1 MRHRPTIRQ
10 FRLWSGLVLFFYVA
24 SHLANHALGLVSLDA
39 MEGFRERIFEDF
51 WRGILLPFLL
61 VALLGHVA
69 LAFWAIYSRHSFR
82 LQRWEWAQLL
92 LGFAIPP
99 LLAVHMIGTLGASF
113 LYGIEPTYTYV
124 LLATW
129 VAGGPGLLQQT
140 AMLFVAWLHGCIGL
154 HFWLRLKPW
163 YGNWQNAFLG
173 VALLLP
179 VLAFLGFAEAG
190 RDVAQLAA
198 DPAWMEA
205 ELARIGPLTPE
216 VIAGIYR
223 IERFALAG
231 FAALLGIVL
240 LARQLRE
247 WIHRRRAIRIDYP
260 GGRSVVVKPGTNLL
274 EASRIGGVPHASVCG
289 GRGRCSTC
297 RVHVDRG
304 ADHLPPASDSEKA
317 VLLRVGAGP
326 DVRLACQAKPTGPV
340 SITPLLPPSA
350 SPREAQARPGHL
362 QGQEAEIAILFAD
375 LRAFTAFS
383 EGKLPYDVVFIL
395 NRYFRA
401 MGTAVEQ
408 AGGHLDKFIGDG
420 VMALFGVGTDVG
432 DGARRALDAARHM
445 AINLDEMNRALSHD
459 LDRPLR
465 IGIGIHAGPAIV
477 GEMGY
482 GAAVALTA
490 VGDSVNTASRIEALT
505 KELHCQL
512 VISESV
518 AQAAGLTFEGA
529 ERREIAIRGRAE
541 PLSVIGIRN
550 AIDLPAVDR

>member
-10 FRLWSGLVLFFYVA
+10 FRLWSGLVLFAYVA
-24 SHLANHALGLVSLDA
+24 SHLANHAVGLVSLDA
-39 MEGFRERIFEDF
+39 MERVREGIFDDV
-51 WRGILLPFLL
+51 WRGIGLPFLL

-69 LAFWAIYSRHSFR
+69 LAFWALYSRHSFR

-92 LGFAIPP
+92 LGFSIPP
-99 LLAVHMIGTLGASF
+99 LLAVHLIGTLGGTF
-113 LYGIEPTYTYV
+113 LFGIEPTYTYV

-129 VAGGPGLLQQT
+129 VEGGPGLLQQIVV
-140 AMLFVAWLHGCIGL
+140 LFVAWIHGCIGL

-163 YGNWQNAFLG
+163 YGRWQTLFFAT
-173 VALLLP
+173 ALLLP
-179 VLAFLGFAEAG
+179 VLAFLGFAAAG
-190 RDVAQLAA
+190 REVAVLAA
-198 DPAWMEA
+198 DPAWMDA
-205 ELARIGPLTPE
+205 ELARIGPLTPD
-216 VIAGIYR
+216 VIASIYR
-223 IERFALAG
+223 IEHY
-231 FAALLGIVL
+231 ALLGFGAL
-240 LARQLRE
+240 LAATLTTRWLRE
-247 WIHRRRAIRIDYP
+247 WLHRLQAIRIDYP

-274 EASRIGGVPHASVCG
+274 EASRIGGIPHASVCG

-297 RVHVDRG
+297 RVHVDRH
-304 ADHLPPASDSEKA
+304 ADHLPPASAAEIA
-317 VLLRVGAGP
+317 VLERVGAGP

-340 SITPLLPPSA
+340 SITPLLPPGA
-350 SPREAQARPGHL
+350 SPRDAQARPGHL

-375 LRAFTAFS
+375 LRAFTALS

-420 VMALFGVGTDVG
+420 VMAEFGVGTDVK
-432 DGARRALDAARHM
+432 DGARRALDAARRM

-482 GAAVALTA
+482 GATVSLTA
-490 VGDSVNTASRIEALT
+490 VGDSVNTASRLEALT
-505 KELHCQL
+505 KELDCQL

-518 AQAAGLTFEGA
+518 ARAAGLALDGA

-550 AIDLPAVDR
+550 ATDLPPVD

>member
-10 FRLWSGLVLFFYVA
+10 FRLWSGLVLFAYVA
-24 SHLANHALGLVSLDA
+24 SHLANHAVGLVSLDA
-39 MEGFRERIFEDF
+39 MEAVRDGLFDDV
-51 WRGILLPFLL
+51 WRGILLPFLV

-82 LQRWEWAQLL
+82 LQRWEWAQLI

-99 LLAVHMIGTLGASF
+99 LLAVHLIGTLGATF

-129 VAGGPGLLQQT
+129 VEGGPGLLQQT

-163 YGNWQNAFLG
+163 YRDWQTWFFAA
-173 VALLLP
+173 ALLLP
-179 VLAFLGFAEAG
+179 VLSFLGFAASG
-190 RDVAQLAA
+190 REVALLAA
-198 DPAWMEA
+198 NPAWMEA
-205 ELARIGPLTPE
+205 ELARIGPLTPD

-223 IERFALAG
+223 IERY
-231 FAALLGIVL
+231 ALLGFGAL
-240 LARQLRE
+240 LLGTLVARWLRE
-247 WIHRRRAIRIDYP
+247 WIHRRQAIRVDYP
-260 GGRSVVVKPGTNLL
+260 GGRSVIVKPGTTLL
-274 EASRIGGVPHASVCG
+274 EASRIGGIPHASVCG

-297 RVHVDRG
+297 RVHVDRH
-304 ADHLPPASDSEKA
+304 ADHLPPASDAEKS

-350 SPREAQARPGHL
+350 SPRDAQARAGHL

-375 LRAFTAFS
+375 LRAFTALS

-420 VMALFGVGTDVG
+420 VMALFGVGTGVG
-432 DGARRALDAARHM
+432 DGARRALDAARLM

-482 GAAVALTA
+482 GATVSLTA

-505 KELHCQL
+505 KELDCQL

-518 AQAAGLTFEGA
+518 ARAADLALEGA
-529 ERREIAIRGRAE
+529 VRREIAIRGRAE

-550 AIDLPAVDR
+550 ATDLPAMA

>member
-1 MRHRPTIRQ
+1 MRHRVTIRQ
-10 FRLWSGLVLFFYVA
+10 FRLWSGLVLFAYVA
-24 SHLANHALGLVSLDA
+24 SHLVNHALGLVSLDA
-39 MEGFRERIFEDF
+39 MEGFRERLFDDV
-51 WRGILLPFLL
+51 WRGIGLPFLM

-99 LLAVHMIGTLGASF
+99 LLAVHLIGTLGASF

-129 VAGGPGLLQQT
+129 VAGGPGLLQQV
-140 AMLFVAWLHGCIGL
+140 AVLFIAWLHGCIGL

-163 YGNWQNAFLG
+163 YGEWQNWFLG

-179 VLAFLGFAEAG
+179 VLSFLGFAEAG
-190 RDVAQLAA
+190 RDVAKLAA

-205 ELARIGPLTPE
+205 EFARIGPLTPD

-223 IERFALAG
+223 LERTALAG
-231 FAALLGIVL
+231 FAALLVATL
-240 LARQLRE
+240 VARWLRE

-274 EASRIGGVPHASVCG
+274 EASRIGGIPHASVCG

-304 ADHLPPASDSEKA
+304 ANHLPPASASETA

-340 SITPLLPPSA
+340 SITPLLPSTA
-350 SPREAQARPGHL
+350 SPRDAQARPGHL

-375 LRAFTAFS
+375 LRAFTSFS

-420 VMALFGVGTDVG
+420 VMALFGVGTGVA

-482 GAAVALTA
+482 GKAVALTA

-505 KELHCQL
+505 KELDCQL

-518 AQAAGLTFEGA
+518 ARAAGLTFEGA

-550 AIDLPAVDR
+550 AIDLPAID